1 MAEEKKAMIAMSG
14 GVDSSVT
21 ALLMKERGY
30 SCVGMTMKL
39 HNNEFVNAE
48 GAYSC
53 GAPSDIEDAK
63 KVAELLG
70 MPHQVMDFMD
80 GFKENVV
87 LPFVATYLDGATPN
101 PCIDCNRTMKFGR
114 LLQKALEMDCD
125 KVATGHYVRKEVD
138 KKTGLCRLK
147 KAADDTKDQ
156 TYVLY
161 FLNQEQLQKLEFPM
175 GDMIKTEARDLAER
189 NGLINARKQDSQDIC
204 FVPDGNYKRIVEEL
218 ADEIRAGYH
227 LPGEGNFVD
236 REGNILGKHKGYYYY
251 TVGQRKGLGISAK
264 EPLYVLELNAEKNE
278 VILGSNEDLFK
289 REVRAARFHFID
301 PTMAGENS
309 MRVSAKIRYRH
320 KEQPGI
326 LTVHSDGTAEMLF
339 DEPQRAVTRGQS
351 LVIYDGDY
359 CLGGGIITG

>member
-1 MAEEKKAMIAMSG
+1 MEEKKALIAMSG

-21 ALLMKERGY
+21 ALLMQIKGY
-30 SCVGMTMKL
+30 RCIGMTMKL
-39 HNNEFVNAE
+39 HNNEFVNAD

-70 MPHQVMDFMD
+70 MPHQVMNFMD
-80 GFKENVV
+80 GFKEKVV
-87 LPFVATYLDGATPN
+87 LPFVETYLDGATPN
-101 PCIDCNRTMKFGR
+101 PCIDCNRTMKFGK
-114 LLQKALEMDCD
+114 LLQKALENECD
-125 KVATGHYVRKEVD
+125 VVATGHYVRKDQNPVS
-138 KKTGLCRLK
+138 GLYRLK
-147 KAADDTKDQ
+147 KALDETKDQ

-161 FLNQEQLQKLEFPM
+161 FLSQEQLQRLEFPM
-175 GDMIKTEARDLAER
+175 GDMIKTEARDLAEE

-218 ADEIRAGYH
+218 SEEIRPGYH

-236 REGNILGKHKGYYYY
+236 RDGNILGKHKGYYYY

-264 EPLYVLELNAEKNE
+264 EPLYVLSLDAEKNE
-278 VILGSNEDLFK
+278 VVLGSNEDLFK
-289 REVRAARFHFID
+289 KEVQAARFHFID
-301 PTMAGENS
+301 PTLKGEIT

-320 KEQPGI
+320 KEQPGL
-326 LTVHSDGTAEMLF
+326 LTVYADGTAKMVF
-339 DEPQRAVTRGQS
+339 DEPQRAATRGQS
-351 LVIYDGDY
+351 LVIYDGEY